1 MERCAFC
8 GWNRKNAFGNI
19 RFFGIP
25 KEPGMKR
32 IQWLYVLANR
42 NINPKEKVK
51 VCSVHF
57 RSGRP
62 SSDPSHEDF
71 VPHLYINAPP
81 LPEELDYIENL
92 HRNNVKNIGVT
103 HKINNSEHK
112 DQSISGN
119 SGPST
124 MRKNNNKGPPSKKL
138 KLESDKEEYDEK
150 DTVDDNNSMNED
162 SEERVNHQNHNN
174 NGLENGNQEMKNEE
188 INSNQEILQSQR
200 MPLLNGSNAPNARR
214 IKVQHVPKHVVE
226 AANLQPGVSVILRKY
241 LRH

>member
-32 IQWLYVLANR
+32 IQWLYVLDRKNV
-42 NINPKEKVK
+42 NLKEKVK

-71 VPHLYINAPP
+71 VPHLYVDAPP
-81 LPEELDYIENL
+81 LPEELDHIENL
-92 HRNNVKNIGVT
+92 HKNNGKNNSSLVP
-103 HKINNSEHK
+103 KLNNSEENGT
-112 DQSISGN
+112 SRA
-119 SGPST
+119 GPSPS
-124 MRKNNNKGPPSKKL
+124 RKNSNKQPPNKKI
-138 KLESDKEEYDEK
+138 K
-150 DTVDDNNSMNED
+150 
-162 SEERVNHQNHNN
+162 
-174 NGLENGNQEMKNEE
+174 LENGTECNVENGEEDDSNSIVNNTSMEDGDNHNLRESNSHEIKNNLTA
-188 INSNQEILQSQR
+188 NSSDITS
-200 MPLLNGSNAPNARR
+200 PIPIINGSVIRNQRR

-241 LRH
+241 IRQ